1 MKRQNLSNQKLL
13 FPINILLIISLAAC
27 GGTPVEVI
35 PSTTT
40 PTEVSPTATPLPTNT
55 PLPTPKPIPTVSELS
70 KATVQI
76 LAMFGE
82 EAGWW
87 GSGTIISRSGLIL
100 TNAHVASIH
109 APGLAL
115 FYEDIE
121 LALTPEPDALVI
133 AMTDSESQPP
143 EKKYIA
149 EVISADGALDLAVI
163 QIVSDLDGNPVDVES
178 LDLPFV
184 ELGDSDQIQLGESV
198 RIFGFP
204 GIGGE
209 TITFTQGTVSGFE
222 TQENVGNRAFIKTDT
237 EISGG
242 NSGGLAVNEAGEI
255 IGVPTWTQSSGTGGV
270 IGRLRSINL
279 AQPLIE
285 AGDNYRSKFVE
296 EGTGRETW
304 DLTTWSEDYNE
315 DNCPIGPLER
325 YKSGALAVVGVWS
338 YAQMADGEDFLVLYF
353 SDGDL
358 VANNMWAWEDGVS
371 GECFALS
378 LHNYGQ
384 PLPNGDY
391 RIEVYAGKGLPLI
404 DAADTTIGPVQS
416 GDIKMK
422 GKVIDSFSGKGIP
435 DSSFIILNPG
445 VDLDAWINDPN
456 EDDIYTVALTDS
468 KGNYALPDPLERLVE
483 YPVVA
488 VAEGYYLAS
497 GPLRF
502 GMTNPAQITFDVY
515 LEPR

>member
-1 MKRQNLSNQKLL
+1 MKRRNLPHNRFLIS
-13 FPINILLIISLAAC
+13 FTVLLIVSIAC
-27 GGTPVEVI
+27 GAGPVEI
-35 PSTTT
+35 ALPTAT
-40 PTEVSPTATPLPTNT
+40 PTAAPPTSTPLPTNT

-87 GSGTIISRSGLIL
+87 GSGTIISKDGLIL

-133 AMTDSESQPP
+133 AMTDNESQPP

-149 EVISADGALDLAVI
+149 EVVSADGALDLAVI
-163 QIVSDLDGNPVDVES
+163 RIVSDLDGNPVDGES

-184 ELGDSDQIQLGESV
+184 ELGDSDQVQLGESV

-222 TQENVGNRAFIKTDT
+222 TQENVGDRAFIKTDT

-255 IGVPTWTQSSGTGGV
+255 IGVPTWTQSSGTGAV
-270 IGRLRSINL
+270 IGRLRSINFAKL
-279 AQPLIE
+279 LIE

-315 DNCPIGPLER
+315 ENCPIGPLER
-325 YKSGALAVVGVWS
+325 YKSGALAIVGVWS
-338 YAQMADGEDFLVLYF
+338 FAEMADGEDFLVLYF
-353 SDGDL
+353 HDGEL

-384 PLPNGDY
+384 SLPNGDY
-391 RIEVYAGKGLPLI
+391 RIEVYTGKGLPLI

-422 GKVIDSFSGKGIP
+422 GKVIDYFSGRGIP
-435 DSSFIILNPG
+435 GASFVILNPG
-445 VDLDAWINDPN
+445 VDLEAWIDDPN
-456 EDDIYTVALTDS
+456 DDDIFTVALTDS
-468 KGNYALPDPLERLVE
+468 NGNYALPDPLERLVE
-483 YPVVA
+483 YPVVVA
-488 VAEGYYLAS
+488 AEGYYLAY

-502 GMTNPAQITFDVY
+502 GMTDPAQVTFDVS
-515 LEPR
+515 LEPQ